1 MSGSRPEPIK
11 IFLCGRTGSGKS
23 SVANMLV
30 KGDLNPPLL
39 FPTSSGVR
47 GKTISCQREES
58 RDFVV
63 VDTVGLGEAQHGS
76 VTDDEARNVLYDFF
90 VKISQES
97 YHYFAYVHK
106 WGKLDHLD
114 GELWAF
120 FQKAFVGAERNF
132 VIIFTHCSPKALED
146 NSEDI
151 KVAFEGCE
159 RYIPVDFPAANKPV
173 ASSSVRTRRNDTLR
187 TDSLVLLQE
196 SLATSVPD
204 LSSNSRLRSN
214 LKKGRIL
221 LMGSNVRA
229 RNMIAEMLVDGTK
242 NMSISSASSSHGS
255 NLSGVGLDRQPKS
268 ALFEELEGRRWQVVN
283 ASVFDKERIGDIFTD
298 AGSEEEAIQVAS
310 SAVTMLA
317 WEFLTILRHG
327 TYSHFIYVEDYG
339 EKPPEWEPVLR
350 EITKVLSIKQ
360 WVRRAVA
367 VLVNPNSNNISS
379 EIPTMMSRFRK
390 WGRECQVLLPMGSG
404 SLDVESKNQVIRQR
418 GLDLGIIEEALD
430 AIVPYGA
437 WGSIGNDSGLR
448 VNPNAFEALVWTF
461 RGLEKFGNRKGKP
474 QDDCVDTST
483 SNSTSASIWRSHVK
497 YAAAEIKLD
506 NTWYDPL
513 HKTRFGDPLQKRR
526 FGVLNIKIFGGPK
539 LFLEGLQNGCKWGE
553 LQMVDVHHAEKMD
566 SYKIPLIIDGEAVVT
581 YVMRKDWID
590 TLYIHCNLP
599 WEIMVGCTIVLWI
612 DPHPGP
618 LYLCDHTH
626 EFRIDMFIS

>member
-1 MSGSRPEPIK
+1 MRTIK
-11 IFLCGRTGSGKS
+11 ILLCGRTGSGKS

-47 GKTISCQREES
+47 GKSISCQREES

-159 RYIPVDFPAANKPV
+159 RYIPVDFPAANKPE
-173 ASSSVRTRRNDTLR
+173 ASSSVRTRRNDKLR

-196 SLATSVPD
+196 SLATSVPH
-204 LSSNSRLRSN
+204 LTLNPCLRTN

-242 NMSISSASSSHGS
+242 NMSISSESSSHGS
-255 NLSGVGLDRQPKS
+255 SLSGVGFDRSQPKS

-283 ASVFDKERIGDIFTD
+283 ASVFDKERIGDIYKD
-298 AGSEEEAIQVAS
+298 VGSEEEAIQVAS

-350 EITKVLSIKQ
+350 EITKVLSTKK
-360 WVRRAVA
+360 WVRRGVA
-367 VLVNPNSNNISS
+367 VLVNSNSNNISL
-379 EIPTMMSRFRK
+379 EISNRFRK
-390 WGRECQVLLPMGSG
+390 WGRECQVLLPMGCG
-404 SLDVESKNQVIRQR
+404 EQDVESRTQVIRQR
-418 GLDLGIIEEALD
+418 GLDLGIIEEALG

-437 WGSIGNDSGLR
+437 WALRSNASGLR
-448 VNPNAFEALVWTF
+448 VNPSAFDALVWTF
-461 RGLEKFGNRKGKP
+461 RGLEKYQMAAMYEHRISKLG
-474 QDDCVDTST
+474 DDCVDLST
-483 SNSTSASIWRSHVK
+483 SDYTFASIWRSHVK
-497 YAAAEIKLD
+497 YVAGEFKLD
-506 NTWYDPL
+506 GFKYSHIWIRVGSN
-513 HKTRFGDPLQKRR
+513 
-526 FGVLNIKIFGGPK
+526 
-539 LFLEGLQNGCKWGE
+539 FLEGLQKGFTWGE
-553 LQMVDVHHAEKMD
+553 LQIVDEHHVNKRATTITL
-566 SYKIPLIIDGEAVVT
+566 SIDDNNNSNGRWTISHLECLAHCPYPDIKYSEIGE
-581 YVMRKDWID
+581 
-590 TLYIHCNLP
+590 LF
-599 WEIMVGCTIVLWI
+599 TIVLWI
-612 DPHPGP
+612 NPHPKP
-618 LYLCDHTH
+618 LALHDNTH
-626 EFRIDMFIS
+626 KFTAELGSFSVDSSLSTSFLQFWTFPL